1 MWAVYMGASA
11 RLQCVPLVAV
21 KTLPISLCLLKLG
34 FFLFK
39 LFSMCEMTVELFPD
53 VPSSQYEAEILN

>member
-21 KTLPISLCLLKLG
+21 KTSPISLCLLKLG
-34 FFLFK
+34 FSSLSF
-39 LFSMCEMTVELFPD
+39 FPC
-53 VPSSQYEAEILN
+53 VR